1 MFGIQG
7 LVGFLILVVVLVSA
21 LIGLGTEAWL
31 VQKEQATNYYSV
43 EQRKN
48 KCEPPQ
54 LSLSFD
60 AKKLRLQQAQI
71 DDESPHN
78 SGRNGH
84 SI

>member
-43 EQRKN
+43 EQKG
-48 KCEPPQ
+48 K
-54 LSLSFD
+54 
-60 AKKLRLQQAQI
+60 
-71 DDESPHN
+71 
-78 SGRNGH
+78 
-84 SI
+84 